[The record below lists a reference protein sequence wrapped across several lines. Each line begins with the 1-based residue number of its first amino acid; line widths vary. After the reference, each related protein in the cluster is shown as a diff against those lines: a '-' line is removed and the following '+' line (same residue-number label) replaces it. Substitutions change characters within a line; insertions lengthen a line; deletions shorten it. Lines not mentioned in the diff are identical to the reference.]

1 MIELRRARLSQL
13 VLFSDM
19 EQDADTS
26 PYILPTTLDE
36 HRRAFERDDI
46 IYLSINAHDQAGGFI
61 ILALDADPRSVE
73 LRRIVVA
80 DKGRGTGTGALAA
93 LEDYCRQRLRRER
106 IWLDVFEF
114 NRRGRRVYS
123 GLGYRQFD
131 QREFEGKALLFFEK
145 ELATD

>member
-13 VLFSDM
+13 TQFSEM
-19 EQDADTS
+19 EQHADTS

-36 HRRAFERDDI
+36 HRRAFARDDI
-46 IYLSINAHDQAGGFI
+46 IYLSINAHDETSGFI
-61 ILALDADPRSVE
+61 ILALDADTRSVE

-80 DKGRGTGTGALAA
+80 DKDRGTGTGALAA
-93 LEDYCRQRLRRER
+93 LENYCRQRLQRER

-114 NRRGRRVYS
+114 NRRGRRVYT

-131 QREFEGKALLFFEK
+131 QREFEGKALLFFDK
-145 ELATD
+145 ELAPD